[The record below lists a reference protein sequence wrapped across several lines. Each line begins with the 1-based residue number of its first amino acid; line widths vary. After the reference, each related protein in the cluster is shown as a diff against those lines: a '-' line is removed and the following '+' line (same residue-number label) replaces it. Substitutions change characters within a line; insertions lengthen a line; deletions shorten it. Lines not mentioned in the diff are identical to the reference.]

1 MLLVYGLPLLGL
13 AGHREHAHEQ
23 EDHHLGHVGQHVRR
37 AADGDARA
45 LADVLLDVVLHGDA
59 AEGDGQDARHLEG
72 LRCQVGEVG
81 EHQDDQWLHNPGV
94 VQEPAIDKYV
104 DILDLDRYHGQWQ
117 FCSRCQV
124 LVSTW

>member
-1 MLLVYGLPLLGL
+1 MTDCCGAAAVLLVYGLPLLGL

-59 AEGDGQDARHLEG
+59 AEGDGEDPRHVEG
-72 LRCQVGEVG
+72 LRREVGEVG
-81 EHQDDQWLHNPGV
+81 EYYDNQWLYHSRV
-94 VQEPAIDKYV
+94 VQKSKDNSYFRKM
-104 DILDLDRYHGQWQ
+104 
-117 FCSRCQV
+117 
-124 LVSTW
+124 STQYF